1 MPPQYP
7 DWRMGGGAVET
18 EQIEQEPPRRRRN
31 RFLMLVLGIL
41 LGCLIICVALF
52 VYSITP
58 SGQDFFEDVGT
69 SIADVATET
78 ADNS

>member
-1 MPPQYP
+1 MPPQFP
-7 DWRMGGGAVET
+7 DWRMGGGAMAADAVEPD
-18 EQIEQEPPRRRRN
+18 PPRRRRN
-31 RFLMLVLGIL
+31 RFLMVVLGIL

-69 SIADVATET
+69 SVADVATET